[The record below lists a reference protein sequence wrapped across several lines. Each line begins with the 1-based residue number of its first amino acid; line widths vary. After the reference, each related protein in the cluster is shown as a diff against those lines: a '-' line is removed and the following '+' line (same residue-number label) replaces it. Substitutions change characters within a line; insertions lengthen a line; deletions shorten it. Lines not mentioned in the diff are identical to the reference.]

1 MKLYHYIPKGS
12 DVFTKGIYSVSQLP
26 EELLKYGK
34 RLGTDDPEKILS
46 WMEGTFH
53 GRSRAISVLTEPVHW
68 QGNDPMLKEWVDIM
82 DLLEVDFD
90 ALAKDGQVESI
101 WCKECS
107 DANGTN
113 ENIRIISADEID
125 YSPLPW
131 HLCSKEKGLFFG
143 VIRHYFLVMKD
154 GVIPVKYIRRS
165 NENS

>member
-1 MKLYHYIPKGS
+1 MKLYHYTPKNT
-12 DVFTKGIYSVSQLP
+12 DVLTRGICSVSQLP

-46 WMEGTFH
+46 WMEGTFA

-68 QGNDPMLKEWVDIM
+68 QGNDPMLKEWVDKM
-82 DLLEVDFD
+82 DLMEIDFD
-90 ALAKDGQVESI
+90 ALAKDGMIESI
-101 WCKECS
+101 WCKESS

-113 ENIRIISADEID
+113 ENIHKISADEID
-125 YSPLPW
+125 CSPLPW

-154 GVIPVKYIRRS
+154 GVIPAKYIQKV
-165 NENS
+165 